1 MRQSYWHTYV
11 QETDAD
17 EVERHLQRT
26 TFLSGATGFLP
37 CSWLLSE
44 ELGEVRT

>member
-1 MRQSYWHTYV
+1 MKQSYWHTYV

-26 TFLSGATGFLP
+26 TSGATGFLP